1 MIASR
6 FWIGLL
12 SIALGAMTL
21 VAYLQI
27 SMHDRLGV
35 RLASE
40 GLAADSKV
48 VSWYMKNSAREAAA
62 QLLRFAANES
72 VARSL
77 ASANKSERTDDIDI
91 STRRQLK
98 SSLAKIAQELP
109 KDEAFDAVFAVSQT
123 GEVVASIGYE
133 QATDQEFEL
142 GGYPVVADALH
153 GYVRDDTLVLDRL
166 YRVVARPVEL
176 EVGQLPT
183 GAIIGARV
191 VDDRFAAEVSERTG
205 AAIAFYASGRRLA
218 SGVPSGFTHAALDQ
232 VVPDLP
238 SLDKDADY
246 HDKGRTS
253 VHQLADGLSVVYSRL
268 PGEAWQLGAGYAV
281 ARQAP
286 SVVGLLGVLKQAD
299 SKDKDSVSTLV
310 IAAIALLGA
319 GIGLLLSFLEYNVP
333 LNAFRKQI
341 KALSTGGESHL
352 TVQRL
357 RGPYRQLALD
367 LNLTLDRHPRAAGGE
382 DGAIAIGFDQM
393 FGEAGSIPPM
403 SAFGTPP
410 SVPAGSFAQPSPPA
424 SAEVA
429 AAPQPARAPE
439 FAPAAPGF
447 GQGFAASPVGMPPR
461 RASRSGAV
469 PAVDPIHGGDAGFPM
484 TAGAAAVALA
494 PVATNGAPAPGVL
507 GAAPAPVFAPTRVA
521 SQSQAQPEGYVAVA
535 ADGAEEQDPEW
546 MQVYHDFVRLKQDCG
561 EAVEGFTYE
570 RFTATLRKNRDT
582 LMRQHGV
589 QRVQFSA
596 YVKQGRAALKAKP
609 VRD

>member
-62 QLLRFAANES
+62 QLIRFAANES

-91 STRRQLK
+91 STRRALK

-238 SLDKDADY
+238 SLDKDIDY
-246 HDKGRTS
+246 RDKGRTS
-253 VHQLADGLSVVYSRL
+253 VHQLADGLAVVYSRL

-299 SKDKDSVSTLV
+299 SKDKDSVSTLIIV
-310 IAAIALLGA
+310 AIALLGA
-319 GIGLLLSFLEYNVP
+319 GIGLLLSFLEYNRP

-341 KALSTGGESHL
+341 KGLSTGGSSHL
-352 TVQRL
+352 TVERL

-367 LNLTLDRHPRAAGGE
+367 LNLALDRHPRSAGAE
-382 DGAIAIGFDQM
+382 DGAIAIGFDQV

-410 SVPAGSFAQPSPPA
+410 SAPAPGSFGQGSPPA

-429 AAPQPARAPE
+429 AVPQPARGPE

-447 GQGFAASPVGMPPR
+447 GQGFAASPAGMPPR
-461 RASRSGAV
+461 RASRSGAL
-469 PAVDPIHGGDAGFPM
+469 PAVDPVHGDAGFPM
-484 TAGAAAVALA
+484 TAGAAAVAMPV
-494 PVATNGAPAPGVL
+494 PVATNGAQ
-507 GAAPAPVFAPTRVA
+507 VA
-521 SQSQAQPEGYVAVA
+521 VQTHAQPDGYAQPEGYVAVA
-535 ADGAEEQDPEW
+535 ANGAEEQDPEW